1 MTDLTTSRSTAG
13 LRLTYGVA
21 REVILV
27 KVTLLGDVLVESLD
41 LLNLGKRCQGDDIE
55 DLCLSTLE
63 HRRAMDS
70 RNQIHLCLERTD
82 LLDLTTIRS
91 LVILQDHLTNGL
103 LLVLIYGIRKL
114 LKGILIICK
123 CLLELS
129 GHFSHVGIT
138 LLLVIGEYRL
148 LHLFFRNDG
157 LDLIEEC
164 LRNRI
169 ALIRCLFLTTLG
181 DDGIEEADD
190 LLIDLVCLID
200 GLDHLIIRDA
210 VCTRLDHDD
219 LIAGRCNGQIQI
231 GYGLLCVG
239 RVDDELTVDHT
250 DLSGCAWTVPWN
262 V

>member
-1 MTDLTTSRSTAG
+1 
-13 LRLTYGVA
+13 
-21 REVILV
+21 
-27 KVTLLGDVLVESLD
+27 
-41 LLNLGKRCQGDDIE
+41 
-55 DLCLSTLE
+55 
-63 HRRAMDS
+63 MDS

-103 LLVLIYGIRKL
+103 LLILIYGIRKL
-114 LKGILIICK
+114 LKGILIICE

-129 GHFSHVGIT
+129 GHLGDIGIT
-138 LLLVIGEYRL
+138 LLLVIGEYRG
-148 LHLFFRNDG
+148 LHLLFRNDG

-169 ALIRCLFLTTLG
+169 ALVRCLLLTTLG

-190 LLIDLVCLID
+190 LLVDLVGLID
-200 GLDHLIIRDA
+200 RLDHLIIGDA
-210 VCTRLDHDD
+210 VCTSLDHDD
-219 LIAGRCNGQIQI
+219 LIAGRCDGQVQV

-250 DLSGCAWTVPWN
+250 DLSGRAWTIPWN

>member
-13 LRLTYGVA
+13 LRLTYRVA

-148 LHLFFRNDG
+148 LHLLFRNDG

-181 DDGIEEADD
+181 DDGIEEADN

-200 GLDHLIIRDA
+200 GLDHLII
-210 VCTRLDHDD
+210 
-219 LIAGRCNGQIQI
+219 
-231 GYGLLCVG
+231 
-239 RVDDELTVDHT
+239 
-250 DLSGCAWTVPWN
+250 
-262 V
+262 

>member
-13 LRLTYGVA
+13 LRLTYRVA

-55 DLCLSTLE
+55 DLGLSTLE

-114 LKGILIICK
+114 LKGILIIGES
-123 CLLELS
+123 LLELS
-129 GHFSHVGIT
+129 GHLSHVGIT
-138 LLLVIGEYRL
+138 LLLVIGEYRV
-148 LHLFFRNDG
+148 LHLLFRNDG
-157 LDLIEEC
+157 LDLIEER

-169 ALIRCLFLTTLG
+169 ALVWCLLLTTLG
-181 DDGIEEADD
+181 DDGIEEADN
-190 LLIDLVCLID
+190 LLVDLVCLID
-200 GLDHLIIRDA
+200 GLDHLIIGDA
-210 VCTRLDHDD
+210 VCTGLDHDN
-219 LIAGRCNGQIQI
+219 LITGRCNGQIQI

-239 RVDDELTVDHT
+239 RVDDELTVDHA
-250 DLSGCAWTVPWN
+250 DLCGCAWTIPWN